1 MKLFSSRKS
10 ASRRNSVRNSRIPRF
25 TVGREVGSC
34 ETDDVTDTMPAED
47 TETNES
53 DLAEDMESDE
63 EALEPSKSMPV
74 KRPSTRGTRYSLR
87 GSIKPPHRYL

>member
-1 MKLFSSRKS
+1 
-10 ASRRNSVRNSRIPRF
+10 
-25 TVGREVGSC
+25 
-34 ETDDVTDTMPAED
+34 MPAED